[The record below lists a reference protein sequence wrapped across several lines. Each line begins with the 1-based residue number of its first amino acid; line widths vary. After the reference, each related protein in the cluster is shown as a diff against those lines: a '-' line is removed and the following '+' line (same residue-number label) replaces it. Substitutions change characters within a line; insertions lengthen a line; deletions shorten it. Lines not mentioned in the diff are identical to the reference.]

1 VIRRHESPIVRGFAA
16 VPGYLVVVVAV
27 FFVRLGV
34 FLLVVTAVAIGIVPI
49 LVLIDLLD
57 GGTGWGLC
65 PGGIEACDKP
75 YSTGAELIL
84 VLSLAMFLTVF
95 GIRLLMRL
103 ARRLR
108 DDTYQITQ

>member
-1 VIRRHESPIVRGFAA
+1 M
-16 VPGYLVVVVAV
+16 AV

-65 PGGIEACDKP
+65 PGGLEACDKP
-75 YSTGAELIL
+75 YSTGAELIII
-84 VLSLAMFLTVF
+84 LSVALFLTVF

-103 ARRLR
+103 ARRLQ
-108 DDTYQITQ
+108 DDTYQISQ

>member
-1 VIRRHESPIVRGFAA
+1 MAVVLVRLA
-16 VPGYLVVVVAV
+16 VFVLVVVAI
-27 FFVRLGV
+27 
-34 FLLVVTAVAIGIVPI
+34 AIGVVPI

-75 YSTGAELIL
+75 YSTGAELIII
-84 VLSLAMFLTVF
+84 LSLGLFLTVL

-103 ARRLR
+103 ARKLR
-108 DDTYQITQ
+108 NDSYQVTQ

>member
-1 VIRRHESPIVRGFAA
+1 MALAI
-16 VPGYLVVVVAV
+16 
-27 FFVRLGV
+27 
-34 FLLVVTAVAIGIVPI
+34 AIGIVPI

-65 PGGIEACDKP
+65 PGGLQACDKP

-84 VLSLAMFLTVF
+84 VLTLALFLVVL
-95 GIRLLMRL
+95 GIRWLMRV

-108 DDTYQITQ
+108 DDSYQISQ

>member
-1 VIRRHESPIVRGFAA
+1 M
-16 VPGYLVVVVAV
+16 AV
-27 FFVRLGV
+27 FLVRLAAL
-34 FLLVVTAVAIGIVPI
+34 LLVVAAVGIGMVPI

-65 PGGIEACDKP
+65 PGGLDACQKP
-75 YSTGAELIL
+75 YSTGAELI
-84 VLSLAMFLTVF
+84 VLLTLALFLTVL

-108 DDTYQITQ
+108 DDSYQVSQ

>member
-1 VIRRHESPIVRGFAA
+1 M
-16 VPGYLVVVVAV
+16 
-27 FFVRLGV
+27 FVLMA
-34 FLLVVTAVAIGIVPI
+34 LAIAIGIVPI

-65 PGGIEACDKP
+65 PGGLQACDKP

-84 VLSLAMFLTVF
+84 VLTLALFLVVL
-95 GIRLLMRL
+95 GIRWLMRV

-108 DDTYQITQ
+108 DDSYQISQ